1 MKRVLLDISN
11 PPFTH
16 VHQILSL
23 SLLHFLCLLSSRS
36 LLLSFCHISPLSLLY
51 LPLPNKIPNKTVVIL
66 NSYRSTT
73 NRHEV
78 LPPARHESDP
88 RGEWS
93 SPVLKHIKKIEF
105 QESIISNPIR
115 VLSVKLMAATQQST
129 DLRSSLQY
137 FIDNTKTLTHVSV
150 FELCK
155 GAGTIV

>member
-16 VHQILSL
+16 GHQILSL

-36 LLLSFCHISPLSLLY
+36 ILLSCCHISPCDFCIYLSLIKSLIKV
-51 LPLPNKIPNKTVVIL
+51 LSFQSL

-105 QESIISNPIR
+105 RESTISNPIR

-129 DLRSSLQY
+129 DLRSSLQ
-137 FIDNTKTLTHVSV
+137 
-150 FELCK
+150 
-155 GAGTIV
+155 

>member
-1 MKRVLLDISN
+1 MKRVLQSSFHSGTPDPLPVSS
-11 PPFTH
+11 PLPLPA
-16 VHQILSL
+16 VLSIYPVV
-23 SLLHFLCLLSSRS
+23 LLPYL
-36 LLLSFCHISPLSLLY
+36 PLSLLY

-78 LPPARHESDP
+78 LPPARHESGP

-105 QESIISNPIR
+105 QESTISNPIR

-137 FIDNTKTLTHVSV
+137 FIDNTKTLALTPHP
-150 FELCK
+150 
-155 GAGTIV
+155 